1 MADDAS
7 PHTHVM
13 LNLPRFLNISPR
25 ITLLHS
31 LVDSAFAARL
41 ARALLGMYGT
51 ASIRLT
57 DGADASSDASF
68 DGANPES
75 DTREITLAV
84 LSPEALATPD
94 YTELLRKASPRFASA
109 PNGHTA
115 IGVIVRGFIPP
126 PELTGW
132 RLISFEEDWR
142 YELALAELLDGIR
155 SAIAVEVAVP
165 TVGEQAPVPDAFVP
179 RVFVSHS
186 SADNAF
192 GLDLERQLQE
202 ALGDPEAVFYD
213 RDGGLIGGDEWMG
226 RLQHKISDSNV
237 FVLLLS
243 PQAFDSPWVQKELRM
258 ALRAAVSS
266 EGKVIIPVLHRE
278 TPVWPFLEDY
288 QFVRYVWPRPPDE
301 AFVELLATVKLGRS
315 RMDEVSRMR
324 LGRPGP
330 PFDIDLLPLPGR
342 FVGRGADI
350 EWVLGRL
357 DPETP
362 QLVDPGA
369 IASIA
374 AANGLPGIGKSALAG
389 YVAHILY
396 ATNQFPD
403 GIAVVLCNGLNDPA
417 DVLSQALARFDSQG
431 RKPTEHDMQALR
443 DLARRTFAGR
453 QALVVLDNVEPEW
466 PIWQVVAPLR
476 VAGAAVLLTSRVR
489 LPARAVPPEASRMLE
504 LLSPEEA
511 LDLFAEYY
519 GRGRK
524 LDLTLAEQKQ
534 VARIVKAL
542 GYHTLAVKLAA
553 ARAQG
558 RDLEG
563 LARAYETDPRLG
575 VHLKDGAEA
584 VAVVLA
590 SSVAELPE
598 HARRLFAALG
608 AFATGDIG
616 RGALLAIAE
625 GLDDSEPE
633 TSVDAIVDL
642 RLVDAYVA
650 SELPHKADRERIRL
664 HPLIQAFAREKFA
677 IWKEDTRDKV
687 QRAVAAWYAT
697 YTRSTP
703 DLALATDEE
712 NIVAALVYLQE
723 RHAGAPD
730 EDIHIADICYGTFI
744 FWRDTGRIRAGLTY
758 LPWGR
763 AAAERVAERTSARGD
778 HIRVADIAVVY
789 GDILFDIGRIDEA
802 EQAFQHDLK
811 IRRQLN
817 DRRGEAATLSR
828 MGNLARLHDQLEQA
842 QSYFEQALALRR
854 EVQDRAN
861 EAVDLGYLG
870 DVAGARNQLE
880 QAQSYYEQALAITRD
895 VHDRQGEGVNLKTLG
910 DVAFRRGH
918 LEVAESYYEQAL
930 AIANEIQDR
939 KGEGAARTALGNVAR
954 QRGDLEAAE
963 SYYEQALA
971 IANEIQDLIG
981 ESAARTALGNVAF
994 RRGHLEVAESY
1005 YEQALMID
1013 REVRDRKSE
1022 SFDLTK
1028 LGDVAR
1034 QRGELEKAQGYYE
1047 QALTVDQE
1055 LRDRREEGI
1064 DLTRLGDV
1072 ARDRGELEE
1081 AMGYYEQALTI
1092 DRELQNRSAEG
1103 DALSR
1108 LAQIAQTRGRV
1119 EEAEEFLQ
1127 DSLIIRRELNNRAGE
1142 AFDLTRLGYLEV
1154 SRNQLEKAETYYEQA
1169 LAIQR
1174 ELGDSAA
1181 TGNILITLAQIAQI
1195 RGQPEAAEHAYQ
1207 QALTIA
1213 TELDDNGAMASILVE
1228 LGNLFYAND
1237 RKSEALSA
1245 YERAISLEAGNAAAW
1260 SGLGNALDD
1269 LERHEEAV
1277 EAYDRS
1283 LALAPEEA
1291 IVWRNKAGVLLEN
1304 LKQYD
1309 EALAA
1314 AEHALALESTSI
1326 RGWMLK
1332 GLALQ
1337 GLSRDDEAHA
1347 ALEHAV
1353 AIEPDSDVGWTSR
1366 GRALAA
1372 LARSDEAL
1380 VAYDEALKFD
1390 PEDKDV
1396 WELKAESLRALGR
1409 ENEAQKADAH
1419 AHPPDA

>member
-7 PHTHVM
+7 PLTHVM
-13 LNLPRFLNISPR
+13 RNFPRFVNISPR

-31 LVDSAFAARL
+31 LVDSTFAARL

-51 ASIRLT
+51 ASVRLT
-57 DGADASSDASF
+57 DGADASF

-84 LSPEALATPD
+84 LSPEALASPD
-94 YTELLRKASPRFASA
+94 YKELLHKARPRLLSA
-109 PNGHTA
+109 PIGHTA
-115 IGVIVRGFIPP
+115 IGVIVRGFMLP
-126 PELTGW
+126 PEFTGW

-155 SAIAVEVAVP
+155 SAIAVEISAL
-165 TVGEQAPVPDAFVP
+165 TVIGQAPAAD
-179 RVFVSHS
+179 VFIPKVFISHS
-186 SADNAF
+186 GADNAF
-192 GLDLERQLQE
+192 GLDLERQLKE
-202 ALGDPEAVFYD
+202 ALGDPEAIFYD
-213 RDGGLIGGDEWMG
+213 RDGGLIGGDEWIG

-301 AFVELLATVKLGRS
+301 AFAELLDAVKLGRS

-330 PFDIDLLPLPGR
+330 PFDVDLLPLPGR

-362 QLVDPGA
+362 QLADPGA

-389 YVAHILY
+389 YVARILY
-396 ATNQFPD
+396 ATNRFPD

-417 DVLSQALARFDSQG
+417 DVLSQALARFDPQG
-431 RKPTEHDMQALR
+431 RKPEEHDMQALR
-443 DLARRTFAGR
+443 DLTRRTFAGR
-453 QALVVLDNVEPEW
+453 RALVVLDNVEPEW
-466 PIWQVVAPLR
+466 PVERVVASLR
-476 VAGAAVLLTSRVR
+476 VAGAAVLITSRIR
-489 LPARAVPPEASRMLE
+489 LPANVVPPEASRMLE

-519 GRGRK
+519 GRGTK

-558 RDLEG
+558 RDLEA

-608 AFATGDIG
+608 GFATGDIG
-616 RGALLAIAE
+616 RSVLLAIAE

-650 SELPHKADRERIRL
+650 SDLPHEADRERIRL
-664 HPLIQAFAREKFA
+664 HPLIQAFAREQFV
-677 IWKEDTRDKV
+677 IWKEDARDKV
-687 QRAVAAWYAT
+687 QRTVATWYAT

-723 RHAGAPD
+723 HHAGAPE

-744 FWRDTGRIRAGLTY
+744 FWRDTGRIRAGLMY

-811 IRRQLN
+811 IRQNLN

-828 MGNLARLHDQLEQA
+828 MGNLARLRDQLEQA

-854 EVQDRAN
+854 ELQDRAN

-870 DVAGARNQLE
+870 DVAAERNQLE
-880 QAQSYYEQALAITRD
+880 QAQSYYEQALAITRE

-910 DVAFRRGH
+910 DVAFQRSH

-939 KGEGAARTALGNVAR
+939 KGEGAACTALGNVAR
-954 QRGDLEAAE
+954 QRGDLEVAE
-963 SYYEQALA
+963 SYYERALA

-981 ESAARTALGNVAF
+981 EGAARTALGNVAF

-1013 REVRDRKSE
+1013 REVQDRKGE
-1022 SFDLTK
+1022 SFDLTR

-1047 QALTVDQE
+1047 QSLTVDRE
-1055 LRDRREEGI
+1055 LQDRRGEGI

-1081 AMGYYEQALTI
+1081 AVGYYEQALTI
-1092 DRELQNRSAEG
+1092 DREVQNRAAEG

-1127 DSLIIRRELNNRAGE
+1127 GSLIIRRELNNRAGE
-1142 AFDLTRLGYLEV
+1142 AFDLTRLGDIEA
-1154 SRNQLEKAETYYEQA
+1154 SRNQLETAETYYEQA

-1174 ELGDSAA
+1174 ELKDSAA

-1195 RGQPEAAEHAYQ
+1195 RGQPEAAEGAYQ
-1207 QALTIA
+1207 QALAIA
-1213 TELDDNGAMASILVE
+1213 TELDDHGAMASVLVA
-1228 LGNLFYAND
+1228 LGDLFYGNEQYA
-1237 RKSEALSA
+1237 EALNV
-1245 YERAISLEAGNAAAW
+1245 YEHATLLAVDNAAAW
-1260 SGLGNALDD
+1260 SGLGNALNG
-1269 LERHEEAV
+1269 LERHEEAL

-1283 LALAPEEA
+1283 LTLSPDEA
-1291 IVWRNKAGVLLEN
+1291 FVWRNKAGILLED
-1304 LKQYD
+1304 LKQFN
-1309 EALAA
+1309 EALVA
-1314 AEHALALESTSI
+1314 AERALTLDLSSI
-1326 RGWMLK
+1326 RGWLLK

-1337 GLSRDDEAHA
+1337 DLSRDDEAND

-1353 AIEPDSDVGWTSR
+1353 AIEPDSDVAWASR
-1366 GRALAA
+1366 GRAFAA
-1372 LARSDEAL
+1372 LARPDEAL

-1390 PEDKDV
+1390 PDDKDV

-1409 ENEAQKADAH
+1409 ESEAQEADAH
-1419 AHPPDA
+1419 ARPTEA

>member
-288 QFVRYVWPRPPDE
+288 QFVRYAWPRPPDE

-930 AIANEIQDR
+930 
-939 KGEGAARTALGNVAR
+939 
-954 QRGDLEAAE
+954 
-963 SYYEQALA
+963 
-971 IANEIQDLIG
+971 
-981 ESAARTALGNVAF
+981 
-994 RRGHLEVAESY
+994 
-1005 YEQALMID
+1005 MID

>member
-1 MADDAS
+1 
-7 PHTHVM
+7 
-13 LNLPRFLNISPR
+13 
-25 ITLLHS
+25 
-31 LVDSAFAARL
+31 
-41 ARALLGMYGT
+41 MYGT

-288 QFVRYVWPRPPDE
+288 QFVRYAWPRPPDE

-930 AIANEIQDR
+930 
-939 KGEGAARTALGNVAR
+939 
-954 QRGDLEAAE
+954 
-963 SYYEQALA
+963 
-971 IANEIQDLIG
+971 
-981 ESAARTALGNVAF
+981 
-994 RRGHLEVAESY
+994 
-1005 YEQALMID
+1005 MID